1 MSIEANLITGRTFT
15 QGATME
21 EGKGTKAY
29 TKAAAVCEMDPEDM
43 MKIGV
48 KDGDT
53 VKVTSEY
60 GEVVLWARR
69 SSQYPHEG
77 TVFIPLGPWANALL
91 APGTDSTGMPS
102 FKDVPVTVEK
112 VEDGKVLEAFELVRS
127 IYGGG
132 N

>member
-1 MSIEANLITGRTFT
+1 MSVTMNLITGRTFN

-21 EGKGTKAY
+21 VGKGTEAY

-48 KDGDT
+48 KENDT
-53 VKVTSEY
+53 VKVATEH
-60 GEVVLWARR
+60 GEVILWARR

-102 FKDVPVTVEK
+102 FKDVEVTVEK
-112 VEDGKVLEAFELVRS
+112 VEDGKVLEAFELVRA
-127 IYGGG
+127 IYGGAD
-132 N
+132 